1 MLENIKCQVCIREKI
16 MERLNNILEEQLT
29 ESLDQI
35 IISNPRRA
43 ALAQKI
49 KIRPVLLKE
58 QLNFQVTEYKGK
70 QVFHENLEKGALI
83 AYILDQMNS
92 FFGQMELNS
101 ASKTVHVLVSKKGTV
116 TIKQKVQKNEVKPK
130 ELSHNRKKRYIL
142 EEGTAIPFLVD
153 LGVQTKEGK
162 IVNSRYDKFRQINRF
177 LEFIQDIVEALP
189 KGRELTIVDFG
200 CGKSYLIF
208 TIFKNYLLE
217 QGVDE
222 NHIISIELDQR
233 KDKKYRNPD
242 TILDFIESSIVDEEQ
257 YYVLLDEVQLLEEF
271 EEVLNSLLHIKNVD
285 VYVTGSNSKFLS
297 KDVITEFRGR
307 GDEIHIYPLTFKEFM
322 QVYEGDI
329 YHGWA
334 EYVIYGGLPLT
345 VTMKTEEQKV
355 NYLTKL
361 FDETYLIDIIERHH
375 IEKSQ
380 ELEDLVNILASVI
393 GSLTNVPK
401 IEATFKSVVQSN
413 ISGNTI
419 RQYIEYLEDAFVIN
433 KANRY
438 NVKGRKYIGTPL
450 KYYFEDVGLR
460 NARLGFRQI
469 EETHIMENIV
479 YNELRSRGYS
489 VDVGVVEK
497 RGVNQEGKMERIYLE
512 IDFIAN
518 LGSKRYYIQSAFS
531 LPTEE
536 KRLQEKASLINVNDS
551 FKKIILVK
559 DVMNVTRDEDGI
571 TTMSIYDFL
580 LKENSLEL

>member
-1 MLENIKCQVCIREKI
+1 MDIKRDK
-16 MERLNNILEEQLT
+16 
-29 ESLDQI
+29 
-35 IISNPRRA
+35 
-43 ALAQKI
+43 
-49 KIRPVLLKE
+49 
-58 QLNFQVTEYKGK
+58 Y
-70 QVFHENLEKGALI
+70 
-83 AYILDQMNS
+83 
-92 FFGQMELNS
+92 
-101 ASKTVHVLVSKKGTV
+101 
-116 TIKQKVQKNEVKPK
+116 
-130 ELSHNRKKRYIL
+130 LS
-142 EEGTAIPFLVD
+142 D
-153 LGVQTKEGK
+153 L
-162 IVNSRYDKFRQINRF
+162 INRMNNGM
-177 LEFIQDIVEALP
+177 IKVVTGI
-189 KGRELTIVDFG
+189 RR

-208 TIFKNYLLE
+208 TIFKNYLKE

-222 NHIISIELDQR
+222 AHIVTIELDQR
-233 KDKKYRNPD
+233 KDKKYRDPD
-242 TILDFIESSIVDEEQ
+242 VILEYIESRIIDDEQ
-257 YYVLLDEVQLLEEF
+257 YYILLDEVQLLNEF

-285 VYVTGSNSKFLS
+285 IYVTGSNSKFLS

-322 QVYEGDI
+322 QAYEGDI
-329 YHGWA
+329 YRGWA
-334 EYVIYGGLPLT
+334 EYVVYGGLPLT
-345 VTMKTEEQKV
+345 VTMKTEEQKI

-361 FDETYLIDIIERHH
+361 FEETYLRNIIERHH

-380 ELEDLVNILASVI
+380 ELEDLVNVLASAI

-401 IEATFKSVVQSN
+401 IEATFRSVIQSN
-413 ISGNTI
+413 ISANTI

-469 EETHIMENIV
+469 EETHIMENVI

-497 RGVNQEGKMERIYLE
+497 RGRNEEGKEERTYLE

-531 LPTEE
+531 MPTEE
-536 KRLQEKASLINVNDS
+536 KRIQEKASLINIGDS
-551 FKKIILVK
+551 FKKIIIVK
-559 DVMNVTRDEDGI
+559 DVVNVTRDEDGI

>member
-1 MLENIKCQVCIREKI
+1 MDISRDKYMNDLIERMHNGMIKVITGIR
-16 MERLNNILEEQLT
+16 R
-29 ESLDQI
+29 
-35 IISNPRRA
+35 
-43 ALAQKI
+43 
-49 KIRPVLLKE
+49 
-58 QLNFQVTEYKGK
+58 
-70 QVFHENLEKGALI
+70 
-83 AYILDQMNS
+83 
-92 FFGQMELNS
+92 
-101 ASKTVHVLVSKKGTV
+101 
-116 TIKQKVQKNEVKPK
+116 
-130 ELSHNRKKRYIL
+130 
-142 EEGTAIPFLVD
+142 
-153 LGVQTKEGK
+153 
-162 IVNSRYDKFRQINRF
+162 
-177 LEFIQDIVEALP
+177 
-189 KGRELTIVDFG
+189 

-208 TIFKNYLLE
+208 NIFKRYLLE

-222 NHIISIELDQR
+222 QHIIEIELDKR
-233 KDKKYRNPD
+233 KNKKYRDPD
-242 TILDFIESSIVDEEQ
+242 IILDYIESCVADDKQ
-257 YYVLLDEVQLLEEF
+257 YYILLDEVQLLEEF
-271 EEVLNSLLHIKNVD
+271 EEVLNSLLHISNID

-355 NYLTKL
+355 NYLTRIFK
-361 FDETYLIDIIERHH
+361 ETYLVDIIERYH
-375 IEKSQ
+375 IEKTQ
-380 ELEDLVNILASVI
+380 ELEDLINVLASAI

-401 IEATFKSVVQSN
+401 IEATFKSVIQSN
-413 ISGNTI
+413 ISANTI
-419 RQYIEYLEDAFVIN
+419 RQYIEYLEDAFIIN

-438 NVKGRKYIGTPL
+438 NVKGRKYIGTPV
-450 KYYFEDVGLR
+450 KYYFEDIGLR

-497 RGVNQEGKMERIYLE
+497 RGLNSEGKAERTYLE

-531 LPTEE
+531 MPTEE
-536 KRLQEKASLINVNDS
+536 KRMKEKASLVNVNDS

-559 DVMNVTRDEDGI
+559 DVVNVMRDEDGI
-571 TTMSIYDFL
+571 TTISIYDFL
-580 LKENSLEL
+580 LKENSLEF

>member
-1 MLENIKCQVCIREKI
+1 MNIKRDKY
-16 MERLNNILEEQLT
+16 LN
-29 ESLDQI
+29 
-35 IISNPRRA
+35 
-43 ALAQKI
+43 
-49 KIRPVLLKE
+49 
-58 QLNFQVTEYKGK
+58 
-70 QVFHENLEKGALI
+70 
-83 AYILDQMNS
+83 
-92 FFGQMELNS
+92 
-101 ASKTVHVLVSKKGTV
+101 
-116 TIKQKVQKNEVKPK
+116 
-130 ELSHNRKKRYIL
+130 
-142 EEGTAIPFLVD
+142 D
-153 LGVQTKEGK
+153 L
-162 IVNSRYDKFRQINRF
+162 INRMHNGM
-177 LEFIQDIVEALP
+177 IKVVTGI
-189 KGRELTIVDFG
+189 RR

-208 TIFKNYLLE
+208 TIFKSYLLE

-222 NHIISIELDQR
+222 KHIISIELDQR

-242 TILDFIESSIVDEEQ
+242 TILDFIESSIVDEGQ

-322 QVYEGDI
+322 QVYEGDV

-345 VTMKTEEQKV
+345 VTMKTEEQKI

-361 FDETYLIDIIERHH
+361 FEETYLIDIIERHR
-375 IEKSQ
+375 IDKTQ

-401 IEATFKSVVQSN
+401 IEATFRSVAQSN

-497 RGVNQEGKMERIYLE
+497 RGVNSEGKTERTYLE

-531 LPTEE
+531 MPTEE
-536 KRLQEKASLINVNDS
+536 KRLQEKASLVNVNDS

>member
-1 MLENIKCQVCIREKI
+1 MNIKRDKY
-16 MERLNNILEEQLT
+16 LN
-29 ESLDQI
+29 
-35 IISNPRRA
+35 
-43 ALAQKI
+43 
-49 KIRPVLLKE
+49 
-58 QLNFQVTEYKGK
+58 
-70 QVFHENLEKGALI
+70 
-83 AYILDQMNS
+83 
-92 FFGQMELNS
+92 
-101 ASKTVHVLVSKKGTV
+101 
-116 TIKQKVQKNEVKPK
+116 
-130 ELSHNRKKRYIL
+130 
-142 EEGTAIPFLVD
+142 D
-153 LGVQTKEGK
+153 L
-162 IVNSRYDKFRQINRF
+162 INRMHNGM
-177 LEFIQDIVEALP
+177 IKVIT
-189 KGRELTIVDFG
+189 GIRR

-208 TIFKNYLLE
+208 DIFKKYLVE
-217 QGVDE
+217 QGVNE
-222 NHIISIELDQR
+222 QHIISIELDKR
-233 KDKKYRNPD
+233 KDKKYRDPD
-242 TILDFIESSIVDEEQ
+242 TILDYIESCIVDEDT
-257 YYVLLDEVQLLEEF
+257 YYILLDEVQLLEDF
-271 EEVLNSLLHIKNVD
+271 EEVLNSLLHIKNTD

-322 QVYEGDI
+322 QAYEGDM

-334 EYVIYGGLPLT
+334 EYVLYGGLPLT
-345 VTMKTEEQKV
+345 VTMKTEEQKI

-361 FDETYLIDIIERHH
+361 FEETYLIDIIERHN
-375 IEKSQ
+375 IEKTQ
-380 ELEDLVNILASVI
+380 ELEDLVNILASAI

-413 ISGNTI
+413 ISANTI
-419 RQYIEYLEDAFVIN
+419 RQYIEYLEDAFIIN

-469 EETHIMENIV
+469 EETHIMKNIV

-497 RGVNQEGKMERIYLE
+497 RGLNKEGKTERTYLE

-531 LPTEE
+531 MPTEE
-536 KRLQEKASLINVNDS
+536 KRLQEKESLINVNDS

-559 DVMNVTRDEDGI
+559 DVVNVTRDEDGI